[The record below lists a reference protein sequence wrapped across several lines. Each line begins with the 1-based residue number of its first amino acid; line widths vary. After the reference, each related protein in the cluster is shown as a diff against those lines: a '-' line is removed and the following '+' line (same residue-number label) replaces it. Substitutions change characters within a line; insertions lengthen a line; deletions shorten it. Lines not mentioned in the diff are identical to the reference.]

1 VNNIIEILVAMAA
14 GYAASI
20 FTWPR
25 LRQTFVGIENEIEDL
40 RNEARALERKLR
52 G

>member
-1 VNNIIEILVAMAA
+1 MDSLILILIAVAA

-20 FTWPR
+20 LTWPH
-25 LRQTFVGIENEIEDL
+25 LRQGFVGIENEIEDL
-40 RNEARALERKLR
+40 RSKARALERKLR